1 MRISELADAAGVTK
15 RTIDYYTQ
23 LGLLE
28 VKKSEN
34 NYRHYPK
41 DCIERL
47 ITIERLKKQGFSLQ
61 DIKHQFE
68 NPVPKAAECQ
78 THEEIDIYELRAK
91 IHLLNKEVQQFIT
104 NNELADEKDLKKM
117 NKLLRNDSVALM
129 QTILLLLS

>member
-1 MRISELADAAGVTK
+1 MADAAGVTK

-34 NYRHYPK
+34 NYRLYPK

-61 DIKHQFE
+61 DIKHQFD
-68 NPVPKAAECQ
+68 NPVTKVSECQ

>member
-1 MRISELADAAGVTK
+1 MADAARVTK

-68 NPVPKAAECQ
+68 NPVTKVSECQ